1 MSDGDKIEIVK
12 PYKIVVK
19 TSPNEGLTPK
29 MRKRLIKVA
38 IIPKT
43 PRFCIL
49 VEEEP
54 GRIVKANLKNVID
67 IQNRDV

>member
-12 PYKIVVK
+12 PYKIVIE

-38 IIPKT
+38 IIPKI

>member
-1 MSDGDKIEIVK
+1 MSEGAKIDIVK
-12 PYKIVVK
+12 PYKIVIE
-19 TSPNEGLTPK
+19 TNPNEGLTPK
-29 MRKRLIKVA
+29 IRKRLIKVA

-43 PRFCIL
+43 PRFRIL

-54 GRIVKANLKNVID
+54 GRIVKANRKNVID